1 MSLEY
6 RLIVPADFPA
16 LQKLWVEET
25 EWGRLTEHL
34 FERAVIAAPL
44 GGVSGTV
51 ATDGATGQIVGQFAF
66 VPSLVTVNGRE
77 YRAFRPGAP
86 IVARSQRF
94 FSANPLAHPAV
105 AMYMHAVK
113 ALRARGDGL
122 IYMVPDP
129 RWVRLF
135 KMFPKFQAGKFPLW
149 RLDLPLAREI
159 EMPAGFNAAPLAA
172 LDDERIDRLWT
183 AWSRFHSCSVVRDAR
198 TLPWKIGD
206 GEYVVLGVERA
217 GELVGL
223 AASRRK
229 GDRQWL
235 ICDVLAAD
243 DRESLRATFVAVVRL
258 AHERAVCAEPS
269 RPINKVTVLVTPV
282 IEPVLRE
289 LGFVRDAYDFPLIVH
304 ILNASIGKEDVA
316 PANWYVS
323 AND

>member
-6 RLIVPADFPA
+6 RLIVPADLPA
-16 LQKLWVEET
+16 LQQLWVEET
-25 EWGRLTEHL
+25 EWGRLTEHIYQ
-34 FERAVIAAPL
+34 RPVVAAPL

-66 VPSLVTVNGRE
+66 IPSLVTVQGRE

-94 FSANPLAHPAV
+94 FGVNPLAHPAV

-113 ALRARGDGL
+113 ALRERGDGL

-159 EMPAGFNAAPLAA
+159 EMPAGYTAAPLTV

-183 AWSRFHSCSVVRDAR
+183 AWSRFHACSVVRDSR
-198 TLPWKIGD
+198 MLPWKIGD
-206 GEYVVLGVERA
+206 GEYVVLGIERA

-223 AASRRK
+223 VASRRK

-235 ICDVLAAD
+235 VCDVLAAD
-243 DRESLRATFVAVVRL
+243 DAESLHATFVAVVRL
-258 AHERAVCAEPS
+258 ADERARSADPS

-282 IEPVLRE
+282 IEPVLRS
-289 LGFVRDAYDFPLIVH
+289 LGFVRDAYDFPVIVH
-304 ILNASIGKEDVA
+304 ILNRAISKDDVA
-316 PANWYVS
+316 PSNWYVS

>member
-6 RLIVPADFPA
+6 RLIVPADLPA

-25 EWGRLTEHL
+25 EWGRLTEHIYR
-34 FERAVIAAPL
+34 RAVVEAPL

-51 ATDGATGQIVGQFAF
+51 ATDGKTGEIVGQFAF
-66 VPSLVTVNGRE
+66 MPSLVTVNGRE

-94 FSANPLAHPAV
+94 RSPNPLAHPAV
-105 AMYMHAVK
+105 AMYMHAVR
-113 ALRARGDGL
+113 ALRERGDGF

-159 EMPAGFNAAPLAA
+159 EMPASFTAAPLTM
-172 LDDERIDRLWT
+172 LDDARIDRLWT
-183 AWSRFHSCSVVRDAR
+183 AWSRFHACSVVRDSR
-198 TLPWKIGD
+198 MLPWKIGD
-206 GEYVVLGVERA
+206 GEYVVLGIERD

-223 AASRRK
+223 VASRKK

-235 ICDVLAAD
+235 VCDVLAAD
-243 DRESLRATFVAVVRL
+243 DTESLRATFIAVVRL
-258 AHERAVCAEPS
+258 ANERAVSADPT
-269 RPINKVTVLVTPV
+269 RPINKVTALVTP
-282 IEPVLRE
+282 IMEPTLRA

-304 ILNASIGKEDVA
+304 ILNSSISKEDVA
-316 PANWYVS
+316 PSNWYVS